1 MPLPGQSPAG
11 PDGKYSP
18 LQMADWL
25 IDKASD
31 FKSGQDLLDAISGY
45 GLDMTPSDV
54 APMEDPMMGEEP
66 MMDDPMMDEP
76 MMEEPPMAEDEDK
89 GKDKGK
95 GKKGPAFLEIMRIG
109 AAEKA
114 IDKDKKKKKKAKDEE
129 EGY

>member
-1 MPLPGQSPAG
+1 MPLPGQVPEG

-31 FKSGQDLLDAISGY
+31 FKSGQDLLDAISDY
-45 GLDMTPSDV
+45 GLDMTPSDA
-54 APMEDPMMGEEP
+54 APMDEPMMDEP
-66 MMDDPMMDEP
+66 MMDDPMMDDP
-76 MMEEPPMAEDEDK
+76 MMEEPPMAEDED
-89 GKDKGK
+89 KDKGK